1 MGAGLL
7 EQYRRNVA
15 PGPQF
20 VARPAERVAPDP
32 APVRL
37 IAFYLP
43 QFHAIPENDEWW
55 GAGFTEWTNVTKA
68 LPLFEGHYQPRLP
81 RDLGFYDLSRPDI
94 LRHQAELAR
103 QFGIEG
109 FCFHYYWFGGK
120 RLLETPLDNLLA
132 DRSIDLPFCINWAN
146 QTWSRRWDGREQ
158 DVLVA
163 QRYSPEDDIAFAEAV
178 APLFDDPRYIRVGE
192 RPLLLLYLPSDMPDP
207 AVAIG
212 RWREHFSSR
221 GVNPLI
227 LMTQAF
233 GDMDPRRYGF
243 DGAVGFPPIGIGDEL
258 PSIEPDALFD
268 PGFIGYRRSY
278 PAVARAAL
286 DSHSADYRHYPGVC
300 PDWDNS
306 ARRGPN
312 ASMLVGS
319 TPERFGAWLEAA
331 ARQVVGNPDPD
342 ERVVFI
348 NAWNEWAEGTYLEPD
363 QHYGCAYLAA
373 GAAALQRT
381 ARDAND
387 KADLRLLNEASAARP
402 RRTIMRRAARKFM
415 RFLEPLARGGD

>member
-1 MGAGLL
+1 
-7 EQYRRNVA
+7 
-15 PGPQF
+15 
-20 VARPAERVAPDP
+20 VAPDP

-55 GAGFTEWTNVTKA
+55 GEGFTEWTNVTKA

-81 RDLGFYDLSRPDI
+81 RDFGFYDLSRPET
-94 LRHQAELAR
+94 LRLQAELAR

-192 RPLLLLYLPSDMPDP
+192 RPLLLLYLPLDMPEP
-207 AVAIG
+207 KATLT
-212 RWREHFSSR
+212 RWREVFHQR
-221 GVNPLI
+221 GANPLI

-258 PSIEPDALFD
+258 PSIEPDTLFD
-268 PGFIGYRRSY
+268 PRFIGYRRSY

-306 ARRGPN
+306 ARRGPK

-331 ARQVVGNPDPD
+331 ARQVMADPD
-342 ERVVFI
+342 SQERIVFI

-373 GAAALQRT
+373 AAAALQRT
-381 ARDAND
+381 VGDAND
-387 KADLRLLNEASAARP
+387 KADLRLLNEASPVRP
-402 RRTIMRRAARKFM
+402 RRTIMRRAARKLM
-415 RFLEPLARGGD
+415 RFLEPLAQGGD